1 VRDPTTTM
9 DSSAL
14 DAVFWAKTP
23 LEKLSNRPV
32 PTSPDIETDD
42 GEKKG
47 FAKGSFA
54 TDRFDSDRACIV
66 NNPQTVRK
74 SKAESITT
82 KNKVNDSD
90 SYLFCGARSNRPFP
104 YCC

>member
-1 VRDPTTTM
+1 MV
-9 DSSAL
+9 SSAL
-14 DAVFWAKTP
+14 ALDALPEAVFWAKTP

-32 PTSPDIETDD
+32 PIRPDSEING

-47 FAKGSFA
+47 FAKE
-54 TDRFDSDRACIV
+54 RFENDRAYIV

-90 SYLFCGARSNRPFP
+90 SYLFSMRAAIGHRPIAAANEA
-104 YCC
+104 

>member
-1 VRDPTTTM
+1 MV
-9 DSSAL
+9 SSAL

-32 PTSPDIETDD
+32 PIRPDSETND
-42 GEKKG
+42 GEENG
-47 FAKGSFA
+47 FVKGSFKN
-54 TDRFDSDRACIV
+54 DGACIV

-90 SYLFCGARSNRPFP
+90 SYLFCGARSNSHFP
-104 YCC
+104 IAANEA